1 MTSPTGPDPVYP
13 VAPESGDDDS
23 RFTNGLLF
31 DVVKVI
37 ESHGYPKLA
46 SGRDLLELRISL
58 YRFLYMDKDAL

>member
-1 MTSPTGPDPVYP
+1 MTAVAGPAPAYP

-31 DVVKVI
+31 DVAKVI

-58 YRFLYMDKDAL
+58 YRFLYTNKDAL

>member
-1 MTSPTGPDPVYP
+1 MTVPSGPGPAYP
-13 VAPESGDDDS
+13 VEPESGDDDS

-31 DVVKVI
+31 DVAKVI

-58 YRFLYMDKDAL
+58 YRFLYQDKDVL